1 MSRSRKRK
9 LARMRAK
16 WAGMPLASAML
27 AGGGLAAAA
36 EPTETGQ
43 LEEVVVTAQ
52 KRAEDLQRV
61 PISLQVLTG
70 ETLENLNVRGFGDF
84 AQYIPSLSFRSWGPG
99 QTAFFFRG
107 ISTTNGTTQ
116 LHAGYLPS
124 TGMYVDDI
132 PVTTIGGN
140 LDIRIYDI
148 ARIEALA
155 GPQGTLY
162 GASSLSGTIR
172 IITNKPDPSK
182 FEAGY
187 DVKANKWKS
196 GDPGAS
202 LEGFVNIPL
211 SDHAAI
217 RLVGYYDYTG
227 GYLNNVYR
235 QDTFQRYSRCSGL
248 PTSATA
254 PNGTCT
260 DNAKPPN
267 ATSGPP
273 GPVPMYSTPADGFPT
288 LDPVTINN
296 SDVVKNRWNTVE
308 TGGGRAALRV
318 DLNDKWTITPAI
330 LGQYQKSEGDFAF
343 DPKFGDLNIGD
354 YFHPFN
360 KDGWYQAALT
370 VEGKISNWDLLY
382 SGGYFEREVHN
393 LVDYSQYSVAYD
405 AKAIAISY
413 AYTRFLQCPD
423 FSASC
428 PGKGHLLERPVQYTN
443 NHDHYT
449 KFSNEV
455 RLSTPAD
462 YRLRGIFGLWY
473 QKQTDEIRA
482 EFNVPDLPV
491 FYQVTGQKNVYYL
504 SQMPRADRDKA
515 VFTDLTFDVT
525 DKLKLI
531 GGIRFFWVDNT
542 LNGFF
547 GFNANGYSSHG
558 EALCVKEGNPILTI
572 PGNYNSGKLPCVNTD
587 KSVTEN
593 GETHRV
599 SLQYQFDP
607 DVMVYGTYSTGFRP
621 GGNNRLPSA
630 NPYTADTL
638 TNYEIGWKTTW
649 AHKLRFNGAV
659 FYDKWYS
666 AQTAVQGQSGITSI
680 VNTGNAKSEGIEAE
694 LAWQATEHLNLSA
707 NATVLFK
714 NETTTIFCEPDYDTG
729 ATRSTCVDLPGQR
742 PQVAAYPGTRMPGIP
757 LNKANLIAR
766 YQFELGTFTNSFVQA
781 AGVYQSGVTYS
792 LENTSQYVGTTPA
805 FGTVNLSA
813 GIGRNSWT
821 LSAYINNVFDER
833 GQLGRNSECN
843 DSPLHYCLTNYH
855 VLPTAPMQFGL
866 QFGQRF

>member
-1 MSRSRKRK
+1 MTRSRKRK
-9 LARMRAK
+9 LARIRTK
-16 WAGMPLASAML
+16 WAGMPLASAVL
-27 AGGGLAAAA
+27 AGGGLAVAA

-52 KRAEDLQRV
+52 KRSEDLQRV
-61 PISLQVLTG
+61 PISLQVLSG
-70 ETLENLNVRGFGDF
+70 ETLENLHVTDFASF
-84 AQYIPSLSFRSWGPG
+84 AQYIPSLSYRSWGPG

-107 ISTTNGTTQ
+107 ISATEGTTQ

-124 TGMYVDDI
+124 TGLYVDDT
-132 PVTTIGGN
+132 PVSTIGGN
-140 LDIRIYDI
+140 LDIHIYDI

-187 DVKANKWKS
+187 DVKADKWKS
-196 GDPGAS
+196 GDPGGEIEAYA
-202 LEGFVNIPL
+202 NIPL

-235 QDTFQRYSRCSGL
+235 QDTFQRYS
-248 PTSATA
+248 PT
-254 PNGTCT
+254 GTPV
-260 DNAKPPN
+260 AG
-267 ATSGPP
+267 GPAG
-273 GPVPMYSTPADGFPT
+273 GPDGFP
-288 LDPVTINN
+288 DYFPSTINN
-296 SDVVKNRWNTVE
+296 SNVVKNRWNTVE
-308 TGGGRAALRV
+308 TGGGRAALKV

-330 LGQYQKSEGDFAF
+330 LGQYQKSEGDFAY
-343 DPKFGDLNIGD
+343 DPKFGDLNVGD

-370 VEGKISNWDLLY
+370 VEGKVSNWDVLY

-393 LVDYSQYSVAYD
+393 LVDYSQYSVGYD
-405 AKAIAISY
+405 AQSIGNSY
-413 AYTRFLQCPD
+413 AYTRFID
-423 FSASC
+423 AT
-428 PGKGHLLERPVQYTN
+428 GHLLDRPVQYTN

-449 KFSNEV
+449 KFSNELRV
-455 RLSTPAD
+455 ATPAD
-462 YRLRGIFGLWY
+462 YRLRGILGAFY

-482 EFNVPDLPV
+482 EFNVPNLPV
-491 FYQVTGQKNVYYL
+491 FYQVTGQQNVYYL
-504 SQMPRADRDKA
+504 SQMPRADKDSA
-515 VFTDLTFDVT
+515 VFGDLTFDVT

-547 GFNANGYSSHG
+547 GFNNNGYSSHG
-558 EALCVKEGNPILTI
+558 EALCLAEGNPILTI
-572 PGNYNSGKLPCVNTD
+572 AGNYNSGKLPCVNTD
-587 KSVTEN
+587 KRVTEN

-630 NPYTADTL
+630 APYSADTL

-649 AHKLRFNGAV
+649 AHKLRFNGAI

-666 AQTAVQGQSGITSI
+666 AQTAVQGQYGITSI
-680 VNTGNAKSEGIEAE
+680 VNAGNAKSEGTE
-694 LAWQATEHLNLSA
+694 LELNWQATDHLNLSA
-707 NATVLFK
+707 AGTFLVKDETITVFCQPDKTTGLVPAT
-714 NETTTIFCEPDYDTG
+714 CSG
-729 ATRSTCVDLPGQR
+729 AGVGSP
-742 PQVAAYPGTRMPGIP
+742 AGTQMPAIP
-757 LNKANLIAR
+757 RNKANATAR
-766 YQFELGTFTNSFVQA
+766 YQFEMARFNSFVQLSA
-781 AGVYQSGVTYS
+781 VYQSGTTYS
-792 LENTSQYVGTTPA
+792 LENTRLIVPETPA

-813 GIGRNSWT
+813 GIGQNSWT
-821 LSAYINNVFDER
+821 LQAYINNMFDER

-843 DSPLHYCLTNYH
+843 DSFYHYCLNNTH

>member
-16 WAGMPLASAML
+16 WTGMPLASAML
-27 AGGGLAAAA
+27 ASGGLAVAA
-36 EPTETGQ
+36 EPAETGQ

-52 KRAEDLQRV
+52 KRVEDVQKV
-61 PISLQVLTG
+61 PISIHVLNS
-70 ETLENLNVRGFGDF
+70 EALENLHVTDFSSF
-84 AQYIPSLSFRSWGPG
+84 AQYIPSLSYRSWGPG

-107 ISTTNGTTQ
+107 ISATEGTTQ

-140 LDIRIYDI
+140 LDIHIYDI

-187 DVKANKWKS
+187 DVRATKWKS
-196 GDPGAS
+196 GDPGGS
-202 LEGFVNIPL
+202 FEGFVNIPL

-235 QDTFQRYSRCSGL
+235 QDVFQRFSPTGTPVAGGPTGL
-248 PTSATA
+248 P
-254 PNGTCT
+254 
-260 DNAKPPN
+260 
-267 ATSGPP
+267 
-273 GPVPMYSTPADGFPT
+273 DGYP
-288 LDPVTINN
+288 DYAPVTTNN
-296 SDVVKNRWNTVE
+296 SNVVKNHWNTVE
-308 TGGGRAALRV
+308 TAGGRAALRV

-330 LGQYQKSEGDFAF
+330 LGQYQKSEGDFAY
-343 DPKFGDLNIGD
+343 DPKFGDLNVAD

-370 VEGKISNWDLLY
+370 VEGKLSNWDVLY
-382 SGGYFEREVHN
+382 SGGYFAREVHN
-393 LVDYSQYSVAYD
+393 LVDYSQYSIGYD
-405 AKAIAISY
+405 AQAVGTSY
-413 AYTRFLQCPD
+413 AYTRFID
-423 FSASC
+423 AT
-428 PGKGHLLERPVQYTN
+428 GHLLDRPLQYTN
-443 NHDHYT
+443 NHDAYT
-449 KFSNEV
+449 KFSNELRV
-455 RLSTPAD
+455 TSPAD

-515 VFTDLTFDVT
+515 VFADLTFDVT
-525 DKLKLI
+525 EKLKLI
-531 GGIRFFWVDNT
+531 GGIRYYWVDNT

-547 GFNANGYSSHG
+547 GFNNNGYSSHG
-558 EALCVKEGNPILTI
+558 EALCLQEGNPILTI
-572 PGNYNSGKLPCVNTD
+572 PGDYNSGKLPCTNTD
-587 KSVTEN
+587 KRVTEN
-593 GETHRV
+593 GETHRI

-607 DVMVYGTYSTGFRP
+607 DIMMYGTYSTGFRP

-630 NPYTADTL
+630 APYVADTL
-638 TNYEIGWKTTW
+638 TNFEIGWKTTW
-649 AHKLRFNGAV
+649 AHKLRFNGAL
-659 FYDKWYS
+659 FYEKWKD
-666 AQTAVQGQSGITSI
+666 AQTAVQGQYGITSI
-680 VNTGNAKSEGIEAE
+680 VNAGDAKSTGVE
-694 LAWQATEHLNLSA
+694 LELNWQATEHLNLSA
-707 NATVLFK
+707 AGTILFRD
-714 NETTTIFCEPDYDTG
+714 ETTTVFCQPDRTTG
-729 ATRSTCVDLPGQR
+729 LVPATCSGDAVGSP
-742 PQVAAYPGTRMPGIP
+742 VGTQMPGIP
-757 LNKANLIAR
+757 RNKANATAR
-766 YQFELGTFTNSFVQA
+766 YQFEMGRFNSFVQGSYA
-781 AGVYQSGVTYS
+781 YQSGVTYS
-792 LENTSQYVGTTPA
+792 LEDTRLIVPETKA
-805 FGTVNLSA
+805 FGTFNLSA
-813 GIGRNSWT
+813 GIAQNSWT
-821 LSAYINNVFDER
+821 LQAYINNLFDER

-843 DSPLHYCLTNYH
+843 DSFYHYCLNNTH

-866 QFGQRF
+866 QFGQKF